1 MGMIII
7 VALIAII
14 IMAVMTMSNKV
25 DTTEELKKDE
35 FNIDPKIGDFGMDP
49 ADVEPTPVVP
59 KPKKKYKRKPKNN
72 KPIQ

>member
-1 MGMIII
+1 MGILIII
-7 VALIAII
+7 ALIAII
-14 IMAVMTMSNKV
+14 LVAVMIMSNPV

-49 ADVEPTPVVP
+49 ADVEPTPIAP
-59 KPKKKYKRKPKNN
+59 KPKKKYKRKPKTN